1 MRLKLARLDHRII
14 GEPALLSIPLS
25 HHRPFWK
32 FSKMQTSSHRFIAK
46 LILVS
51 AILAVSIKEIGPQLK
66 VPETLSVVLVFVLLP
81 TVLTSLV
88 LGLQYFLQHRQVGD
102 L

>member
-1 MRLKLARLDHRII
+1 MRLKSARLDHRII
-14 GEPALLSIPLS
+14 GEPALLGIPLS
-25 HHRPFWK
+25 NHRPFWN
-32 FSKMQTSSHRFIAK
+32 FSKMQTSSYRFIAK
-46 LILVS
+46 LILMS

-81 TVLTSLV
+81 TVAMSLA
-88 LGLQYFLQHRQVGD
+88 LGLQYFLQRRQVED

>member
-1 MRLKLARLDHRII
+1 
-14 GEPALLSIPLS
+14 
-25 HHRPFWK
+25 
-32 FSKMQTSSHRFIAK
+32 MQTSSYRFIAK

-66 VPETLSVVLVFVLLP
+66 VPETLSVVLAFVLLP
-81 TVLTSLV
+81 TVLMSLA
-88 LGLQYFLQHRQVGD
+88 LGLQYVLQRRQVRD

>member
-1 MRLKLARLDHRII
+1 
-14 GEPALLSIPLS
+14 
-25 HHRPFWK
+25 
-32 FSKMQTSSHRFIAK
+32 MQTSSYRFIAK

-66 VPETLSVVLVFVLLP
+66 VPETLGIVLVFVLLP
-81 TVLTSLV
+81 TVLMSLA
-88 LGLQYFLQHRQVGD
+88 LGLQYVLQRRQVGD